1 MRRDTCTWLT
11 PMDAAI
17 SDWARPQTN
26 RSRTTSRSRGRRQ
39 GRQQRLEDGAGLG
52 GLEARLDHGESGV
65 GVGGGVVWVGRVE
78 RCAAS
83 QRVHLQ
89 GLGHGLGIE
98 AGALSDLVH
107 HGSVVVAAGGCFD
120 VLRAGHVQLLEHA
133 RRLGDHLVV
142 CLNGDRSVPRL
153 KGAGRPL
160 NPAADREA
168 VLRSL
173 ACVDDVFVFDDD
185 TPVAALE
192 RLRPHLFV
200 KGADYQGADL
210 PEHDV
215 LARWGGHVVIVPLV
229 AGRSTTG
236 LIATAASAGG

>member
-1 MRRDTCTWLT
+1 MAGRGGGGRGG
-11 PMDAAI
+11 
-17 SDWARPQTN
+17 
-26 RSRTTSRSRGRRQ
+26 RSRVRGR
-39 GRQQRLEDGAGLG
+39 GPGALG
-52 GLEARLDHGESGV
+52 GPADHADDVSSGAAGGAVVALGGRRSDHEAVDR
-65 GVGGGVVWVGRVE
+65 
-78 RCAAS
+78 AA
-83 QRVHLQ
+83 R
-89 GLGHGLGIE
+89 IRR
-98 AGALSDLVH
+98 

-120 VLRAGHVQLLEHA
+120 VLHAGHVQLLEHA

-142 CLNGDRSVPRL
+142 CLNGDRSVRRL

-173 ACVDDVFVFDDD
+173 ACVDDVVVFDDD

-200 KGADYQGADL
+200 KGADYQGAEM
-210 PEHDV
+210 PEHAV
-215 LARWGGHVVIVPLV
+215 LARWGGHVVTVPLV

-236 LIATAASAGG
+236 LIATAVSAGG